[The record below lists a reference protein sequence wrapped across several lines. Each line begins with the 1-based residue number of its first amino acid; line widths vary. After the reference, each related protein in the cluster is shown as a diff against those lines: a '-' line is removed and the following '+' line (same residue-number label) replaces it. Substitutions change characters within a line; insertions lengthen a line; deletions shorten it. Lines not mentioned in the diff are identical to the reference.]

1 MPGVRAYLITAPAW
15 VMGVVYA
22 GVLVPLSAATLVVVN
37 HLSWQ
42 SAFTLAVVGGVLLA
56 VVIAVA
62 AQRQRRRRLDSYGHL
77 SYAQRGEALR
87 WTPRR
92 PPPRDPQVR
101 AAALDTA
108 EYLLTVSEGH
118 RLLNLGYLAIM
129 TALAAAGAITQSPW
143 WGVYAVMFAVS
154 FGSTFT
160 LPTRM
165 RRRIALL
172 QTAAR

>member
-22 GVLVPLSAATLVVVN
+22 GVLVPLTAATLVVVD
-37 HLSWQ
+37 HRSWQ
-42 SAFTLAVVGGVLLA
+42 SAFTLAVVGGVLL
-56 VVIAVA
+56 AVA

-77 SYAQRGEALR
+77 SHAQRGEALR

-92 PPPRDPQVR
+92 PPPWDPQVR
-101 AAALDTA
+101 AAALNTA

-118 RLLNLGYLAIM
+118 RLLNLGNLAAL

>member
-1 MPGVRAYLITAPAW
+1 MRGVRAYLITAPAW

-22 GVLVPLSAATLVVVN
+22 GVIVPLSAATLAAVD

-42 SAFTLAVVGGVLLA
+42 SAFTISVVGGVLLA

-62 AQRQRRRRLDSYGHL
+62 TQRQRRRRLDSYGHL
-77 SYAQRGEALR
+77 SHAQRGEALR

-101 AAALDTA
+101 AAALNTA

-172 QTAAR
+172 ETAAR